1 VRYSL
6 SHVHRL
12 RQHHSHVRCI
22 CVTTALPSFSLPLRV
37 AECPS
42 SLSVPPFPPSRFS
55 PSLLGVP
62 SPSLHGIPHGV
73 PRVLE
78 SLQRRPPGVYA
89 VPPFRRSLRQTGSI
103 ILSGPPPFQRRP
115 HRPRVHHLLGPTA
128 LPRATPS
135 GAFSQ
140 AEAPKSSCILR
151 QWQRHPRMAPPA
163 GPSSSRAHRPS
174 KGDPETA
181 RFRPSKGETCTF
193 VSITS
198 ASTRACP
205 AANHRVHRTL
215 IFFFQWSGGFS
226 CTPRAVGPPDTG
238 SRFCSAVT

>member
-115 HRPRVHHLLGPTA
+115 HRPRLHHPLGPTA
-128 LPRATPS
+128 LPRATPRRRGFVHQRRRICFILGFALPLTIAS
-135 GAFSQ
+135 IGL
-140 AEAPKSSCILR
+140 SS
-151 QWQRHPRMAPPA
+151 
-163 GPSSSRAHRPS
+163 
-174 KGDPETA
+174 
-181 RFRPSKGETCTF
+181 
-193 VSITS
+193 
-198 ASTRACP
+198 
-205 AANHRVHRTL
+205 
-215 IFFFQWSGGFS
+215 FFFQWSGGFS

>member
-1 VRYSL
+1 MSF
-6 SHVHRL
+6 
-12 RQHHSHVRCI
+12 
-22 CVTTALPSFSLPLRV
+22 LPECSTFPTIPLLPFPPWRSLPLP
-37 AECPS
+37 AWHSAWCPASVGVS
-42 SLSVPPFPPSRFS
+42 SKASPRCIRRPSFPPVPPPN
-55 PSLLGVP
+55 
-62 SPSLHGIPHGV
+62 
-73 PRVLE
+73 
-78 SLQRRPPGVYA
+78 
-89 VPPFRRSLRQTGSI
+89 
-103 ILSGPPPFQRRP
+103 
-115 HRPRVHHLLGPTA
+115 RVHHPLGPTA
-128 LPRATPS
+128 LPTATP
-135 GAFSQ
+135 
-140 AEAPKSSCILR
+140 
-151 QWQRHPRMAPPA
+151 PPA